1 MFADQFLTICDPA
14 TVDGAIGGAA
24 LVVHLVERQRLRVRC
39 NRYKFKLFLSWFVD
53 MLLRSGSG
61 EFFRAKSDLLDKKSS
76 LFDLNLAQASLH
88 VNCQKEEGNTRFFPN
103 WIWKYIRRKAYFLL
117 HFTLLIQMVYE
128 AVNIFQANIISW
140 GKQKKEISTKKFL
153 PR

>member
-1 MFADQFLTICDPA
+1 MSWVKREFNNNNNNNNGNSGNNNSDGNNSTEIRVCNLMRKLYADEKEGEEETMIN
-14 TVDGAIGGAA
+14 DGKREEG
-24 LVVHLVERQRLRVRC
+24 E
-39 NRYKFKLFLSWFVD
+39 
-53 MLLRSGSG
+53 SGW
-61 EFFRAKSDLLDKKSS
+61 EEEE
-76 LFDLNLAQASLH
+76 
-88 VNCQKEEGNTRFFPN
+88 EEGNTRFFPN